1 MSAILDSVHEEK
13 LEFENISLF
22 KILSGTNQKN
32 FLSIENIYKVKIHS
46 RGCEIKVVGP
56 SKEVESSCQL
66 IESFYKIISKGYLPS
81 ESDFELGAKIIKQN
95 SHSIEEYF

>member
-32 FLSIENIYKVKIHS
+32 FLSIENIYKVSVNFVSEIVTCVKDKNNKIVEGDPEAPAAH
-46 RGCEIKVVGP
+46 GFLFLPAPP
-56 SKEVESSCQL
+56 SPML
-66 IESFYKIISKGYLPS
+66 T
-81 ESDFELGAKIIKQN
+81 A
-95 SHSIEEYF
+95 